1 MDEQTPEISFGRTD
15 HLYSITKGYVMVKKN
30 IITGSIIA
38 KGDFEDEVVK
48 AKTMKLSDLTDEQ
61 LADLVARAQN
71 RGIQSH
77 VNTFEAE
84 IARRAQGQAPIP
96 GISDRKVKMPGRSD
110 LIRRRISAKLG
121 IKFRWPWQSIL
132 VLPTT
137 ERKIDTPMMS
147 VDSTEG
153 IRLQFDTD
161 YHYKII
167 DPELFATEFNSREE
181 SAGPRAFSMIEKDIG
196 GKLDELV
203 RRYMKEHISEIQ
215 SKPTIDLLSELYYD
229 VTEKTKMYGIEV
241 TSLLVKDIKL
251 PDSVVQAEAERK
263 AAQAKAEAARQQQQ
277 VEAAKDAMAMESKI
291 AKVRELFPN
300 LSDEQ
305 VIQVITQM
313 IAAGTITT
321 NINAGGIPFM
331 GQQVPVPAPQR
342 VPQQNSSQQQPQPQ
356 PEPTPVA
363 PQPQPGQ
370 QPVRPTN
377 VPDWFDDYVGTI
389 YDESGK
395 ILAEV
400 WDYFKQNH
408 QNIPPF
414 APKVTIM
421 SQDLFDEL
429 CRDLNLNPPVRG
441 QQK

>member
-1 MDEQTPEISFGRTD
+1 MDEQTPEISFGKTD
-15 HLYSITKGYVMVKKN
+15 HLYSITKGYVIVKKN

-38 KGDFEDEVVK
+38 KGDFAEETVR
-48 AKTMKLSDLTDEQ
+48 AKTMKLMELSDAQLSDL
-61 LADLVARAQN
+61 LARAQN
-71 RGIQSH
+71 KGITNH
-77 VNTFEAE
+77 IATFQAE
-84 IARRAQGQAPIP
+84 IDRRAQGLAPIP
-96 GISDRKVKMPGRSD
+96 GISDRAIKMPGKSD

-121 IKFRWPWQSIL
+121 IKFRWPWQSVL

-147 VDSTEG
+147 VDTTDG

-167 DPELFATEFNSREE
+167 DPEAFATEFNSREE
-181 SAGPRAFSMIEKDIG
+181 NAGARAFSMIEKDIG

-229 VTEKTKMYGIEV
+229 VSEKTKMYGIEI

-251 PDSVVQAEAERK
+251 PDNVVQAEAERK
-263 AAQAKAEAARQQQQ
+263 AAQAKADAARQQQQ
-277 VEAAKDAMAMESKI
+277 VEASKEAMQMQSKI
-291 AKVRELFPN
+291 EYLRQAFPN

-305 VIQVITQM
+305 VMQFLTQM

-321 NINAGGIPFM
+321 NINAGGVPFM
-331 GQQVPVPAPQR
+331 GQPMPAP
-342 VPQQNSSQQQPQPQ
+342 VQQPVQQSAPAPTNGQPAPTQSSQ
-356 PEPTPVA
+356 PEPA
-363 PQPQPGQ
+363 P
-370 QPVRPTN
+370 QPVRPAN
-377 VPDWFDDYVGTI
+377 VPEWFDDYVGI
-389 YDESGK
+389 VYDESGK

-408 QNIPPF
+408 PNALPF

-421 SQDLFDEL
+421 SPDLFDEL
-429 CRDLNLNPPVRG
+429 CKELNLNPPVRG
-441 QQK
+441 QQR